1 MKLSTHWLA
10 DYLPASDTPEALA
23 HRITLAGHEVE
34 EILEYGH
41 PLPGVVIGKVL
52 EVSAHPNA
60 DRLRVCQVDVGSETV
75 QIVCG
80 APNVAAG
87 QTVAVAT
94 VGTRLPLKD
103 KNGNLLEIQKAAIR
117 GVESVGMICAEDELG
132 IGEDHSG
139 ILVLEEHHSAG
150 MAFDQAMQRRSDQV
164 LELSLTPNRPDAT
177 CHLGIARDLSAVYDL
192 DLLDPRRQDLSFP
205 DQSIPATFNPVV
217 GTNHPEFS
225 IEIKEEALCHR
236 YVGVLIRKV
245 SIAPSPSWLQH
256 RLKAIGLRP
265 INNVVDATNYVL
277 HELGQPLHAFDL
289 DHIHTKTIRVQTFEH
304 ETSFTTLDSQTRK
317 VPAGSLF
324 ICDGDTPVAL
334 AGIMGGE
341 NSEVQAQT
349 QNILLESA
357 WFEPVGIRRTSKQL
371 ALQTDASYRFER
383 GVDATGVLDAALRCA
398 RLIAH
403 ISGGEIDERV
413 VDLYPVKTPSPKV
426 HLRHARLEA
435 IIGMSIEA
443 SRVEQLLGRLGF
455 RLAAEADGW
464 QIQVPG
470 WRPDVEREIDLIEE
484 VARIID
490 YNAIPAPAKVSYVKP
505 TPLPHRELF
514 LRKLREMVSGIGFRE
529 IQTISLLPDPIAEHF
544 VSEQER
550 VRTLNPISIDQAV
563 MRPDLRFG
571 FLRTAAY
578 NFNRAASGVAL
589 FEMGNVFRKSEQGS
603 WIKGIA
609 EDTRLL
615 IGISGEKQAASWHQT
630 GQAWHWTD
638 LKAIVMSVLDR
649 VGVPQSLPEIVGD
662 SDGLIWKHNGQVLV
676 VMEKAS
682 EALKAAF
689 DLKQDAWMAEFH
701 VTQLETL
708 VLGLPE
714 KTYQPISK
722 FPKIEYDAAFIVDAH
737 LSASALEQV
746 VREHAGENLKEIYV
760 FDVYEG
766 KGIPDQQ
773 KSIAFRMHFLDPTKT
788 LTITDV
794 DHIIKK
800 TAIKLEQQF
809 GARLRS

>member
-10 DYLPASDTPEALA
+10 DFLPKSFTAEELA

-34 EILEYGH
+34 EILDYGH
-41 PLPGVVIGKVL
+41 PLPGVVIGKVR
-52 EVSAHPNA
+52 EVTPHPNA
-60 DRLRVCQVDVGSETV
+60 DRLRVCQVDLGSETV

-94 VGTRLPLKD
+94 VGTRLPLLD
-103 KNGNLLEIQKAAIR
+103 KNGNPLEIRKAAIR
-117 GVESVGMICAEDELG
+117 GVESVGMVCAEDELG

-139 ILVLEEHHSAG
+139 IMVLEDHHPAG
-150 MAFDQAMQRRSDQV
+150 QAFDQAMQRRSDQV

-177 CHLGIARDLSAVYDL
+177 CHVGIARDMSAVFNL
-192 DLLDPRRQDLSFP
+192 ELQDPRLHELPLP
-205 DQSIPATFNPVV
+205 DQSKLAPFSPKV
-217 GTNHPEFS
+217 GTQHPEFS
-225 IEIKEEALCHR
+225 IEINSEAFCHR
-236 YVGVLIRKV
+236 YVGVLIRNV
-245 SIAPSPSWLQH
+245 TIAPSPAWLQH

-289 DHIHTKTIRVQTFEH
+289 DHLHTKTIRVQTFDRELP
-304 ETSFTTLDSQTRK
+304 FTTLDGQARK

-324 ICDGDTPVAL
+324 ICDGDTPVAI

-341 NSEVQAQT
+341 NSEVHAQT
-349 QNILLESA
+349 RHILLESA

-383 GVDATGVLDAALRCA
+383 GIDASGVLEAAVRCA

-403 ISGGEIDERV
+403 CAGGQIDERV
-413 VDLYPVKTPSPKV
+413 VDLHPVKTDYPTV
-426 HLRHARLEA
+426 YLRHARLESL
-435 IIGMSIEA
+435 IGMSIE
-443 SRVEQLLGRLGF
+443 SERIEQLLGRLGF
-455 RLAAEADGW
+455 KLSADEKGW
-464 QIQVPG
+464 QVTVPG

-484 VARIID
+484 VARIFD
-490 YNAIPAPAKVSYVKP
+490 YNAIPAPEKVSYVKP
-505 TPLPHRELF
+505 TPLPHRETF
-514 LRKLREMVSGIGFRE
+514 VRDLRSLVQGMGFRE
-529 IQTISLLPDPIAEHF
+529 IQTISLLPDPMAEHF
-544 VSEQER
+544 VNDQER

-571 FLRTAAY
+571 FLRTTAY
-578 NFNRAASGVAL
+578 NFNRAAAGVAL
-589 FEMGNVFRKSEQGS
+589 FEIGNVFRKSEQGS

-615 IGISGEKQAASWHQT
+615 MGLSGVKQATSWHQQE
-630 GQAWHWTD
+630 QAWTWAD
-638 LKAIVMSVLDR
+638 LKAMVISVLDH
-649 VGVPQSLPEIVGD
+649 VGIPRILPEMVGNEER
-662 SDGLIWKHNGQVLV
+662 LVWNYQGQVLV
-676 VMEKAS
+676 EMEKAS
-682 EALKAAF
+682 DNLKAAF
-689 DLKQDAWMAEFH
+689 ELKQDAWMAEFRLSD
-701 VTQLETL
+701 LERI
-708 VLGLPE
+708 VASLPE
-714 KTYQPISK
+714 KAYQPISK
-722 FPKIEYDAAFIVDAH
+722 YPKIEYDAAFIVDATI
-737 LSASALEQV
+737 SARELEQV
-746 VREHAGENLKEIYV
+746 IRQHVGENLKELYV

-766 KGIPDQQ
+766 KGIPEQQ
-773 KSIAFRMHFLDPTKT
+773 KSIAFRMHFLDATKT

-800 TAIKLEQQF
+800 TAVKLEQLF